1 MKQSLPGIKSVGYVD
16 CSLLPDDL
24 ALKALAGIP
33 SSLDAQPTMISLDGI
48 ATCEVSSKDDNNYQ
62 VEKATL
68 SFSAVES
75 IPTEN
80 SLAFILSTVS
90 GNTYIIGAKEQPYPT
105 IKATMSTGSTDGTP
119 AVIKYEITYTNRKA
133 LFTIE

>member
-16 CSLLPDDL
+16 CSLLPGDL

-68 SFSAVES
+68 SFSAVERFTNSQLFS
-75 IPTEN
+75 IY
-80 SLAFILSTVS
+80 LR
-90 GNTYIIGAKEQPYPT
+90 TYG
-105 IKATMSTGSTDGTP
+105 
-119 AVIKYEITYTNRKA
+119 VLLITYATR
-133 LFTIE
+133 IS

>member
-33 SSLDAQPTMISLDGI
+33 SNLDAQPTMISLDGI

-80 SLAFILSTVS
+80 NTCNKTVEGLTCQILQVSPRHFSLI
-90 GNTYIIGAKEQPYPT
+90 P
-105 IKATMSTGSTDGTP
+105 DD
-119 AVIKYEITYTNRKA
+119 
-133 LFTIE
+133 